1 MKKQPPS
8 PSPWRAAAL
17 LGLSLALFSGCRPG
31 PRETTLKR
39 IQKAGVVK
47 VGFANEAPY
56 AYLDPKTGR
65 LTGESPEIARVI
77 LRQMGVT
84 QVKGVL
90 TEFGS
95 LIPGLKA
102 GRFDLIAAGM
112 YITPAR
118 AKEIAFSNPT
128 YGIGEAFAVAKGNPL
143 HLHSYE
149 DLAQNPKARLGL
161 VAGTVERGYARDL
174 KIPDGQIVV
183 FPDAPSA
190 LEGVAAGRVDA
201 FAGTSLTVEDLLR
214 KARNPKLELAKP
226 FTDPVIHGKSIRG
239 YGAFGF
245 RKTDRD
251 LADAFNQGL
260 ARFIGTPAHL
270 KLVAPFGF
278 TKRDLPGKV
287 TAADLSRP

>member
-1 MKKQPPS
+1 MKKRQGVFPPVK
-8 PSPWRAAAL
+8 AVL
-17 LGLSLALFSGCRPG
+17 GLGLSLVLLAGCAHG
-31 PRETTLKR
+31 PRQTTLQR

-77 LRQMGVT
+77 LKQMGVT

-149 DLAQNPKARLGL
+149 DVAKNPKTRLGL
-161 VAGTVERGYARDL
+161 VAGTVEMGYARDL
-174 KIPDGQIVV
+174 KIPDAQVVV

-190 LEGVAAGRVDA
+190 LEGVEAGRVDA
-201 FAGTSLTVEDLLR
+201 FAGTSLTVADLLR
-214 KARNPKLELAKP
+214 KANNPKLELALP
-226 FTDPVIHGKSIRG
+226 FTDPTIHGKSIRG

-245 RKTDRD
+245 RKKDQD
-251 LADAFNQGL
+251 LVDAFNRGL
-260 ARFIGTPAHL
+260 AGFIGTHAHL

-287 TAADLSRP
+287 TAAELGRP